1 MVQLSLVAKEVVFM
15 ANIFTDPVASAIGAT
30 LGGTSVAVQ
39 GATWVAS
46 EFAKVGKKLAGRPGE
61 VSAAVLGAG
70 TGAMGGFLVG
80 SVLGAISR
88 GDVLAYFLGSAIEGL
103 TRPIA
108 GES

>member
-1 MVQLSLVAKEVVFM
+1 M
-15 ANIFTDPVASAIGAT
+15 ANIFTDPVTSAIGAT

-46 EFAKVGKKLAGRPGE
+46 EFAKVGKKLAGTPGE
-61 VSAAVLGAG
+61 ISAAVLGAG

-88 GDVLAYFLGSAIEGL
+88 GDVLAYFLGSAIDGL
-103 TRPIA
+103 TRPNAA
-108 GES
+108 GNVTDSQPGAE

>member
-1 MVQLSLVAKEVVFM
+1 M
-15 ANIFTDPVASAIGAT
+15 ANIFTDPVTSAIGAT

-80 SVLGAISR
+80 SILGAISR
-88 GDVLAYFLGSAIEGL
+88 GDVLTYFLGSAIEGL

-108 GES
+108 GESVPTPQPGPE